1 MLKEHIIQTYGEVTQ
16 RLTAKLQKLKKQKA
30 SAKCRWIFLS
40 KCITHDVLPK
50 SFQTRP
56 LLRTRRGFAAT
67 KRYNKEMLKITR
79 DQARLQ
85 HIKLCK
91 TIQNV
96 DNELQNK
103 LTEQDYTTNR
113 NVTEKSRENKFV
125 KERKRLL
132 EKFTK
137 LVEHTESKEKNK
149 HARDGAKKLCN
160 EVYDLKQAGIDDN
173 VKAYLRLG
181 PTRL

>member
-1 MLKEHIIQTYGEVTQ
+1 M
-16 RLTAKLQKLKKQKA
+16 
-30 SAKCRWIFLS
+30 
-40 KCITHDVLPK
+40 
-50 SFQTRP
+50 
-56 LLRTRRGFAAT
+56 
-67 KRYNKEMLKITR
+67 
-79 DQARLQ
+79 
-85 HIKLCK
+85 
-91 TIQNV
+91 
-96 DNELQNK
+96 
-103 LTEQDYTTNR
+103 TEQDYTTIR

-160 EVYDLKQAGIDDN
+160 EVYDLTQAGIDDD

-181 PTRL
+181 PDFSATPKSLPYEKIIIETEKCAR